1 MTYNIRTLQKLKQW
15 GRALVGTAL
24 LSGALLTPAMAL
36 TPEEIAAKQKLVVG
50 VLVESIPW
58 GFLDEKGEPA
68 GYDPDVARLIA
79 RELGATEV
87 EFVRLAVA
95 SRIPQLLSG
104 KIDMAI
110 SIMGMFPDR
119 AKAIQFSQ
127 PYAVQ
132 QQIVMGR
139 KDVVVTKL
147 EDLANLKVGVT
158 KGSAQD
164 VALTNGAPAG
174 TEIRRFD
181 DDVAGMQALIAGH
194 VDVIGG
200 ASTYMNNIEQM
211 SPGQF
216 EQKLVLSSMYMGVG
230 LRPDDQELHEA
241 VNAAI
246 DRIVA
251 SGELD
256 AVSQK
261 WLNHD
266 LPEMPTEIEGVPFN

>member
-1 MTYNIRTLQKLKQW
+1 MTGLPRLLRRLSLSAKALA
-15 GRALVGTAL
+15 GALVMTG
-24 LSGALLTPAMAL
+24 LSLSAAAALTPAEL
-36 TPEEIAAKQKLVVG
+36 AAKNKLVVG

-68 GYDPDVARLIA
+68 GYDPDVAQLLA
-79 RELGATEV
+79 RELGVADV

-104 KIDMAI
+104 KIDIAV
-110 SIMGMFPDR
+110 SILGMFPDR
-119 AKAIQFSQ
+119 AKAIQFSK
-127 PYAVQ
+127 PYGVQ

-139 KDVVVTKL
+139 KDVVVD
-147 EDLANLKVGVT
+147 DLADLAALKVGVT

-164 VALTNGAPAG
+164 VALTTGAPEG
-174 TEIRRFD
+174 TEILRFD

-200 ASTYMNNIEQM
+200 ASTYMLNIEQM
-211 SPGQF
+211 APGQF
-216 EQKLVLSSMYMGVG
+216 EQKLVLSKMYMGVG
-230 LRPDDQELHEA
+230 LRPDDKELHAA

-246 DRIVA
+246 DRLIA
-251 SGELD
+251 SGELN
-256 AVSQK
+256 AVAQK
-261 WLNHD
+261 WLKHD